1 MIWGISCSQ
10 CSEMRQWK
18 LDGGG
23 YGIYIVNDTKVFIR
37 IPA

>member
-1 MIWGISCSQ
+1 MGRGSHVANAPRCDSG
-10 CSEMRQWK
+10 K

-23 YGIYIVNDTKVFIR
+23 YGIYIVNDTKAFIR